1 MDTRSTLIM
10 KKEDIYL
17 YDWLRILV
25 GEVPGTFYI
34 EILIRAAAV
43 YLILIVSMRLM
54 GRRMASRLSR
64 NEMAAMVSL
73 AAAVGIP
80 ILDAQR
86 GLLPVVVIAL
96 VVVFTQR
103 LISSLAAKNE
113 KFEGL
118 SQGISTT
125 LVENSVIQLSGLTE
139 SRVTRELL
147 FAQLRSGSIIHL
159 GQVKRLYMEANGAF
173 TLIKDP
179 KPGPGLSIIPEWDTE
194 FVDQQK
200 KAGDQCVCYVC
211 GNLQPKPT
219 KSGDSCANCG
229 HSEWVHALA

>member
-1 MDTRSTLIM
+1 M

-17 YDWLRILV
+17 YDWLRILI

-43 YLILIVSMRLM
+43 YLILVVSMRLM

-103 LISSLAAKNE
+103 LISYWAAKNE

-118 SQGISTT
+118 TQGISST
-125 LVENSVIQLSGLTE
+125 LVENSVVQVASMKE
-139 SRVTRELL
+139 SSVTRELL
-147 FAQLRSGSIIHL
+147 FAQLRSGGIIHL
-159 GQVKRLYMEANGAF
+159 GQVKRLYLEANGAF

-179 KPGPGLSIIPEWDTE
+179 KPRPGLSLIPEWDVD
-194 FVDQQK
+194 FIDQQK
-200 KAGDQCVCYVC
+200 KAPAQCVCYVC
-211 GNLQPKPT
+211 GHIQPKPS
-219 KSGDSCANCG
+219 KPADVCPNCS
-229 HSEWVHALA
+229 HSKWIQALA

>member
-1 MDTRSTLIM
+1 M
-10 KKEDIYL
+10 KKEDIFIT
-17 YDWLRILV
+17 DWLRILV

-43 YLILIVSMRLM
+43 YLILVVSMRLM

-103 LISSLAAKNE
+103 VISYWAAKNE

-118 SQGISTT
+118 SQGISST
-125 LVENSVIQLSGLTE
+125 LVENSVIQLASMSE

-147 FAQLRSGSIIHL
+147 FAQLRSGGIIHL

-179 KPGPGLSIIPEWDTE
+179 KPRPGLSLIPAWDND
-194 FVDQQK
+194 FVEQQP
-200 KAGDQCVCYVC
+200 KAPHQCVCFRCGYLQQPLHQAADVC
-211 GNLQPKPT
+211 P
-219 KSGDSCANCG
+219 NCS
-229 HSEWVHALA
+229 HNQWVQALA